1 MSAGGVPPGGA
12 AGAGASPGGVGS
24 AAAAAAAAPL
34 HYPAGAVAGV
44 HSPQFSTHSLLDT
57 VLDGKYRVT
66 RFLSNVTGAYGFPYQ
81 GTELST
87 GQPVFIKVLKSAR
100 DGNTYSS
107 QRELDSVRCAPA
119 GGRCAA
125 GMQSRP
131 RHKGAWAR
139 AARRLGARGVP
150 RRAGRLQTAPL
161 VAGFACPAAGATQ

>member
-1 MSAGGVPPGGA
+1 M
-12 AGAGASPGGVGS
+12 
-24 AAAAAAAAPL
+24 

-44 HSPQFSTHSLLDT
+44 HSPNFSTHSLLDT

-107 QRELDSVRCAPA
+107 QRELDSVRVAARAKAPGA
-119 GGRCAA
+119 GHAR
-125 GMQSRP
+125 RP
-131 RHKGAWAR
+131 QAKGAWAR

-150 RRAGRLQTAPL
+150 RRAGRLRTAPA
-161 VAGFACPAAGATQ
+161 VAGFARSTHGATPAPPPAPSRKSLWRRTPRPDAPTPRA